1 MNLSNLFLSLTLTL
15 LWLSLANQ
23 IVEKV
28 KHGFPIVTHSRFSLF
43 GRNHKRVDY
52 ELLELV
58 LSELMDL
65 HKLVERI
72 MKAFFNS

>member
-28 KHGFPIVTHSRFSLF
+28 KHGFPIVTHSCFSLF
-43 GRNHKRVDY
+43 GRNYKRVDY

-65 HKLVERI
+65 YKLVERI

>member
-1 MNLSNLFLSLTLTL
+1 VNLLNLSLSLTLTL

-43 GRNHKRVDY
+43 GWNHKRVDY
-52 ELLELV
+52 EQLELV

-65 HKLVERI
+65 QKLV
-72 MKAFFNS
+72 